1 MRLRLKPVLTML
13 VTTGMLAGMLGF
25 AQVAHAALTP
35 PPFEPDPNAR
45 GCLNFYGAN
54 GNLVTSGDVN
64 AAPPVAFA
72 LGDGPSRAGD
82 NSGTLYGA
90 IPEPGVP
97 STICRSTSVA
107 SSGSRDACQTNSCP
121 IRKPRY
127 ESVEWLPFSKRSF
140 IVSYGRTSGTI

>member
-45 GCLNFYGAN
+45 GCLNFYDAN

-97 STICRSTSVA
+97 SQNWLFQQMSVGNNYPSSTAPPNLRNSPNPLYIGDPADA
-107 SSGSRDACQTNSCP
+107 SFG
-121 IRKPRY
+121 
-127 ESVEWLPFSKRSF
+127 
-140 IVSYGRTSGTI
+140 